1 MSLIDGSTRQFLS
14 SLYAEPG
21 RFYHGLDHIAS
32 LLALARANRARID
45 DSDAVE
51 AAIWFHD
58 AVYDAKR
65 SDNEALSAALAR
77 ERLAGRCEAR
87 RLARIATM
95 IEATAGHEPPV
106 FGDAAA
112 EHDAALF
119 LDMDLAILGA
129 APATFDAY
137 EAAVRREYAHV
148 PDADWRAGRA
158 AVLRRFLAREAI
170 YRTAIFRSDREQAA
184 RDNLRRSLERLADG
198 GAA

>member
-1 MSLIDGSTRQFLS
+1 MSLIDGPTRQHLS
-14 SLYAEPG
+14 SLYAGPG
-21 RFYHGLDHIAS
+21 RFYHGLDHVEA
-32 LLALARANRARID
+32 LLTLARANHAAIAD
-45 DSDAVE
+45 PEAMD

-58 AVYDAKR
+58 AVYDATR

-77 ERLAGRCEAR
+77 QHLAGSCEAA
-87 RLARIATM
+87 RLDRIAAM

-112 EHDAALF
+112 ESDARLF

-129 APATFDAY
+129 APEAFDAY

-148 PDADWRAGRA
+148 PDAAWRTGRA
-158 AVLRRFLAREAI
+158 AVLRRFLERGMI
-170 YRTAIFRSDREQAA
+170 YRTETFHGTLEQAA
-184 RDNLRRSLERLADG
+184 RANLARSLERLG